1 MSRRTAIVL
10 ASVVFLGAIAASTT
24 AEARMGGFHGGGFHG
39 GDFHGGGFHGG
50 GFHVGFRG
58 GGFHGFRGGFVGP
71 RFAARHHFF
80 HHRFVGFHRFAR
92 FHRFHH
98 RRFAFAAV
106 PFVVGAP
113 YYDSCWVVRYTPWGL
128 RRVFVCDY

>member
-1 MSRRTAIVL
+1 MEEAMSRRTAIAL
-10 ASVVFLGAIAASTT
+10 ASVVFLGAMAASTT

-39 GDFHGGGFHGG
+39 GGFHGG
-50 GFHVGFRG
+50 GFRG

-71 RFAARHHFF
+71 RFAARSHFF
-80 HHRFVGFHRFAR
+80 HHRFAR

-106 PFVVGAP
+106 PVFVGGSY

-128 RRVFVCDY
+128 RRVYV